1 MAEETEPAPEV
12 TDSAAGLLSQARQ
25 LVPEALAE
33 ARAAAGF
40 PARWSSIA
48 SKIERVAPSLS
59 DLSSLPSF
67 SRNALCWELLQS
79 VTIALRD
86 AIGLA
91 CRSGAPSG
99 KLQMQSDLDAVS
111 SELDLVLDDCALL
124 VKTGVLDDSAAAAA
138 AAPHSLDK
146 IRVLLARLQI
156 GHAEAKHRAV
166 DALLEAMREDERS
179 VTTALGRSNVSALIR
194 LLGSTS
200 VKIKEKAATAICLLA
215 ESGSCENLIVSEAV
229 LPPLIRLSESGSLIC
244 RQKALTSLQR
254 LSVSTETARSIVGH
268 GGVRPLVDVCQAGD
282 SICQSAASGTLK
294 NLSAVPEVRQTLVEE
309 GTICVMIDLLNR
321 GIVLSSK
328 EHAAECLLN
337 LTASNDA
344 SRRLVVEEGGAPSL
358 LAFLDGPLP
367 KEPAVG
373 ALRNLIGAAT
383 VDSLVS
389 LGLLPRLLHVLR
401 DGSLGAQQAA
411 ASIICRISNSN
422 EAKRSIG
429 ELGCLPLLA
438 TMLEAI
444 TNTAR
449 EVAAQAIAGLISLPQ
464 NKSELKKDDKTV
476 IVLVRLLDPNPQN
489 TATKYAISCLQSLS
503 SSKRCRKLML
513 SYGAA
518 GSLEKLAEVD
528 MAGAKKLLKRLEKN
542 KLRNLFI
549 RKTGRYVLP

>member
-1 MAEETEPAPEV
+1 MAEETEPSPEA
-12 TDSAAGLLSQARQ
+12 TDSAAGFLSQARQ
-25 LVPEALAE
+25 LVPVALAE

-48 SKIERVAPSLS
+48 SKIERVSPSLS

-67 SRNALCWELLQS
+67 SRNALCRELVQS
-79 VTIALRD
+79 VTLALRG
-86 AIGLA
+86 AIDLA
-91 CRSGAPSG
+91 GRSGAASG

-111 SELDLVLDDCALL
+111 GELDLLLDDCALL
-124 VKTGVLDDSAAAAA
+124 VKTGVLDDSAATD

-146 IRVLLARLQI
+146 IRELLASLQI

-166 DALLEAMREDERS
+166 DALLKAMREDERS
-179 VTTALGRSNVSALIR
+179 VITALGRSNVSALIR
-194 LLGSTS
+194 LLASTS
-200 VKIKEKAATAICLLA
+200 VKIKEKAATAICLLT
-215 ESGSCENLIVSEAV
+215 ESDSCENLLVSEAV

-244 RQKALTSLQR
+244 REKALTSLQR
-254 LSVSTETARSIVGH
+254 LSISTETARSIVGH
-268 GGVRPLVDVCQAGD
+268 GGVRPLVDVCQARD
-282 SICQSAASGTLK
+282 SICQSAAAGTLK

-309 GTICVMIDLLNR
+309 GTISVMIDLLNR

-328 EHAAECLLN
+328 EHAAECLFN

-344 SRRLVVEEGGAPSL
+344 LRRLVVEEGGASSL

-367 KEPAVG
+367 QEPAVG

-389 LGLLPRLLHVLR
+389 LGLVPRLLHVLR

-422 EAKRSIG
+422 ETKRSIA

-489 TATKYAISCLQSLS
+489 TAKKYAISCLQSLS

-513 SYGAA
+513 SYGAV
-518 GSLEKLAEVD
+518 GSLKKLADVD
-528 MAGAKKLLKRLEKN
+528 MAGAKKLLKRLERN

-549 RKTGRYVLP
+549 RKTGRSVLS

>member
-1 MAEETEPAPEV
+1 MAEETEPTPEV
-12 TDSAAGLLSQARQ
+12 TDSAAGLRSQARQ

-138 AAPHSLDK
+138 APHSLDK

-156 GHAEAKHRAV
+156 GHAEAKNRAV

-179 VTTALGRSNVSALIR
+179 VMTALGRSNVSALIR

-200 VKIKEKAATAICLLA
+200 VEIKEKAATAICLLT

-254 LSVSTETARSIVGH
+254 LSISTETARSIVGH

-309 GTICVMIDLLNR
+309 GTICVMIDLLNH

-328 EHAAECLLN
+328 EHSAECLLN

-344 SRRLVVEEGGAPSL
+344 SRMLVVEEGGAPSL

-422 EAKRSIG
+422 ETKRSIG

-444 TNTAR
+444 TSTAR

-489 TATKYAISCLQSLS
+489 TAKKYAISCLRSCH
-503 SSKRCRKLML
+503 RAR
-513 SYGAA
+513 GA
-518 GSLEKLAEVD
+518 GS
-528 MAGAKKLLKRLEKN
+528 
-542 KLRNLFI
+542 
-549 RKTGRYVLP
+549 